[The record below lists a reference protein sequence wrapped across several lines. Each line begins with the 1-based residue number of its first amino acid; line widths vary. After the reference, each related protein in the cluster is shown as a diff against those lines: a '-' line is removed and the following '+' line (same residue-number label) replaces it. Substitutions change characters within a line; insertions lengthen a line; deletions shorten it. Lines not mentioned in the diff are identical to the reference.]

1 MSSESTDLHPERI
14 TMYGAA
20 WCIDCRRSKA
30 LLDTRKVDYDYV
42 DLEQVVDGADRAK
55 AISGRTQIP
64 VVVFPDGTHM
74 TEPTDAQLGTKLD
87 ELFAPLSPPPTPLP
101 PASPPPPPSAPAP
114 RAPPLGLSRLLCCR
128 RVTSPGGLS
137 WMPGWKPKG
146 MARVALPG
154 RELSA
159 IRDMIPGQ
167 CSYRADRWSCPLS
180 VT

>member
-30 LLDTRKVDYDYV
+30 LLDTRKIDYDYV

-87 ELFAPLSPPPTPLP
+87 ELLATQSPP
-101 PASPPPPPSAPAP
+101 
-114 RAPPLGLSRLLCCR
+114 RGL
-128 RVTSPGGLS
+128 
-137 WMPGWKPKG
+137 
-146 MARVALPG
+146 
-154 RELSA
+154 
-159 IRDMIPGQ
+159 
-167 CSYRADRWSCPLS
+167 
-180 VT
+180 